1 MVMELKK
8 TFFASG
14 KEMLF
19 LFSGDK
25 SSYDYRN
32 RYRRADGQKV
42 TIVRPIVEEESP
54 GEDVSSMYIVKVP
67 NGGQIEVFE
76 DELAVC

>member
-14 KEMLF
+14 KKMLF
-19 LFSGDK
+19 SFSGDK

-32 RYRRADGQKV
+32 RYKRADGQKV
-42 TIVRPIVEEESP
+42 TIVRPIVEEELP
-54 GEDVSSMYIVKVP
+54 GEDVSSMYIVKIQ

>member
-19 LFSGDK
+19 SFSGDK
-25 SSYDYRN
+25 NSYDYRN

-42 TIVRPIVEEESP
+42 TIVRPIVEEELP
-54 GEDVSSMYIVKVP
+54 GEDVSPMYIVKIQ